1 LHHLKKSKV
10 FYKKSIFT
18 ILISFLSVAIFSQN
32 IQGKIFDG
40 QVPVEFS
47 NVLLFT
53 KYDSTKIL
61 KSSFTDSTGAFLL
74 QNIENGTYIL
84 QIRMI
89 GYNTQKLDVVID
101 NEHKSLYLGKINLE
115 IDAKWLKTAEITA
128 RKAILQRTPQGFIIK
143 ADATLSQAGGTATD
157 LLRNT
162 PTVAVDAD
170 GAVTLRGK
178 TPTILING
186 RPFNLKS
193 TDQLPAGSIE
203 SIEIVNNPTAQ
214 YDAESEAGIINIKL
228 KKSRQNGLN
237 GAVVLGLGY
246 GAKPRMN
253 SSVLLN
259 SKEGKW
265 NIGAGYDNR
274 FFRRMRMGNG
284 DRVNFNI
291 PEQYYLT
298 QRRNDL
304 RKENDQNLRFN
315 LDYDLNERNSLGFEA
330 NANFVNERN
339 DETLVNLLETQSRIF
354 RSKYSRYS
362 QEIPKENEME
372 FGLNYER
379 KFKNDRK
386 NLTANFGSSLSNE
399 HENTDIFNQNKA
411 ENGSNLDAE
420 FVQRTHNYQNTN
432 ISNAQLD
439 FAQPLNEKSA
449 LKMGYKGV
457 IRLLN
462 SDFESAD
469 KINDNY
475 LISATAS
482 NIYDFQEQIHAT
494 YLQYDA
500 QIGTEN
506 ANKWKYNMGLRG
518 EQTNNHGMGKNN
530 DLGFDNQYF
539 KLFPNAGIVKYLNEN
554 DFLKLSYN
562 RRINR
567 PRLGQLNPFVDV
579 TDSLGQHGG
588 NPNLLPELVN
598 ALELGYNKEAKNV
611 NFSTALFYRN
621 ASNAIQSFLELR
633 PNGVLITR
641 PQNVGNSVTYGIEN
655 VISATFTHFWD
666 ANLSFSLY
674 HQKITGGKV
683 SPDLVS
689 SVVSG
694 YGKAIN
700 NFVPWKGG
708 KLQIIANYYS
718 PIATPQG
725 TRLPN
730 YNADFGFQQKI
741 SKGRGRLGLIVT
753 DVFNTQSGG
762 FALKTA
768 DFTFTRRFKVDTRAI
783 MFTYARTFGTTFK
796 EKLMENK
803 FSND

>member
-1 LHHLKKSKV
+1 M
-10 FYKKSIFT
+10 FYKKQIFT
-18 ILISFLSVAIFSQN
+18 SLICLLTFSLSAQN
-32 IQGKIFDG
+32 IQGKIFDE
-40 QVPVEFS
+40 QAILEFS
-47 NVLLFT
+47 NVLLFA
-53 KYDSTKIL
+53 KNDSTKIL
-61 KSSFTDSTGAFLL
+61 KSTFADSTGAFLL
-74 QNIENGTYIL
+74 QNIENGAYIL

-89 GYNTQKLDVVID
+89 GYQPKNLNLVLD
-101 NEHKSLYLGKINLE
+101 NAHKNLDLGKITLE
-115 IDAKWLKTAEITA
+115 TDTKWLKTAEITA
-128 RKAILQRTPQGFIIK
+128 RKSILQRTPQGFIVK

-162 PTVAVDAD
+162 PTVAVDAE

-178 TPTILING
+178 SPTILING

-237 GAVVLGLGY
+237 GAVVLGVGH
-246 GAKPRMN
+246 GAKPRLN
-253 SSVLLN
+253 SSILLN

-265 NIGAGYDNR
+265 NIGLGYDNR
-274 FFRRMRMGNG
+274 FFGRERLGNG

-291 PEQYYLT
+291 PDQYYLT
-298 QRRNDL
+298 QRRTDL
-304 RKENDQNLRFN
+304 RKEADQNLRFN
-315 LDYDLNERNSLGFEA
+315 LDYDINKRNSLAFEV
-330 NANFVNERN
+330 NADFVNERN
-339 DETLVNLLETQSRIF
+339 DEILVNLLETQSRVF

-362 QEIPKENEME
+362 QEIPKENEAE
-372 FGLNYER
+372 LGLTYER
-379 KFKNDRK
+379 KFANERK
-386 NLTANFGSSLSNE
+386 YLSATLGSTLSNE
-399 HENTDIFNQNKA
+399 KENTDIFNQNKT
-411 ENGSNLDAE
+411 ESGSNLDDE
-420 FVQRTHNYQNTN
+420 FVQRTHNYQKTN

-439 FAQPLNEKSA
+439 FEQPLTEKSD

-462 SDFESAD
+462 SDFESAS
-469 KINDNY
+469 KINDTY
-475 LISATAS
+475 IISQTAS
-482 NIYDFQEQIHAT
+482 NIYDFQEQIHAG
-494 YLQYDA
+494 YVQYDA
-500 QIGTEN
+500 HTGTGEATN
-506 ANKWKYNMGLRG
+506 WKYNLGLRG
-518 EQTNNHGMGKNN
+518 EQTNNHGRGKTN

-539 KLFPNAGIVKYLNEN
+539 KLFPSAGIAKYLNEN
-554 DFLKLSYN
+554 DFIKLSYN

-588 NPNLLPELVN
+588 NPNLKPELVH
-598 ALELGYNKEAKNV
+598 AFELGYNKEAKNV
-611 NFSTALFYRN
+611 SFSTALFYRN
-621 ASNAIQSFLELR
+621 ASNAIQTFLELK
-633 PNGVLITR
+633 PNGVLLTL
-641 PQNVGNSVTYGIEN
+641 PQNFGNSVTYGIEN
-655 VISATFTHFWD
+655 VLSGTFTHFWD

-700 NFVPWKGG
+700 NFIPWKGG
-708 KLQIIANYYS
+708 KVQIIANYYS

-725 TRLPN
+725 TRLAN

-762 FALKTA
+762 FALKTT
-768 DFTFTRRFKVDTRAI
+768 DFTFTRRFKVDTRAV
-783 MFTYARTFGTTFK
+783 MLTYARTFGTTFK